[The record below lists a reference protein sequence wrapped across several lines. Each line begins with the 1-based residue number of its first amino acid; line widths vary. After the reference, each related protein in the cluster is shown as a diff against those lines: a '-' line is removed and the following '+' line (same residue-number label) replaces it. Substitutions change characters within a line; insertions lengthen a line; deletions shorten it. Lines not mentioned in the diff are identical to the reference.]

1 MITFI
6 IFVLPLIYKMS
17 GDELKLNYIDA
28 ITSTVLKKRKGRAE
42 FQRGISYIKN
52 GKRFVK
58 GVGSQGSGILSS
70 MSRANCLIYLDDST
84 KDQKIGSKVKI
95 LELESLI

>member
-1 MITFI
+1 
-6 IFVLPLIYKMS
+6 MS

-58 GVGSQGSGILSS
+58 VVGSQGSGILSS
-70 MSRANCLIYLDDST
+70 MSRANCLIYLDDNT

>member
-1 MITFI
+1 MRAAVKSRCLKNAFWAVPRCSLNFVHAL

-28 ITSTVLKKRKGRAE
+28 IASTVLKKRKGRAE

-52 GKRFVK
+52 GKR
-58 GVGSQGSGILSS
+58 
-70 MSRANCLIYLDDST
+70 
-84 KDQKIGSKVKI
+84 
-95 LELESLI
+95 